1 MNIRNLD
8 KGSQTPLYL
17 QLTKRLIEQI
27 ETGQLSTGDKLPS
40 ERELADALHVS
51 RVTARMAIDILFEKG
66 LVYRE
71 KGKGTYVAQPKM
83 RGVRGFSSF
92 SEDAKA
98 RGLKPSSKIIR
109 QELIQV
115 DDKMQQTLKIEPDE
129 NAVHLVRVRMVD
141 DKPIALQSTF
151 IPYRICPGIDSLN
164 LTNKSL
170 FAVLREEYFIHP
182 AWTEAIVR
190 ARLAN
195 SEEAELLQINAGDP
209 VLVVSGL
216 TFTEAFDIVES
227 VTTVYPA
234 DNFELYIG
242 RQRIERFS

>member
-1 MNIRNLD
+1 MNMRNLD

-17 QLTKRLIEQI
+17 QLTERLIKQI

-40 ERELADALHVS
+40 ERELADSLNVS
-51 RVTARMAIDILFEKG
+51 RITARMAIDNLLEKG

-71 KGKGTYVAQPKM
+71 QGKGTYVAQPKM

-98 RGLKPSSKIIR
+98 RGLNPSSRIIH
-109 QELIQV
+109 QELILL
-115 DDKMQQTLKIEPDE
+115 DEKMQQILKVGKEE
-129 NAVHLVRVRMVD
+129 YAVHLVRVRMVD

-151 IPYRICPGIDSLN
+151 IPHKICPGIESLD
-164 LTNKSL
+164 LTDKSL

-190 ARLAN
+190 AKLAD
-195 SEEAELLQINAGDP
+195 SEEAEMLDINTGDP

-234 DNFELYIG
+234 ENFELYIG
-242 RQRIERFS
+242 RQRIERHS